1 MADELDSF
9 SGHTLLTA
17 NKQSGFNDKFDMT
30 FRSHSETLNLDSV
43 NRPVTGRPHY
53 VLITAA
59 HNEEDFI
66 EKTILSVIAQTHRPL
81 KWIVVNDGSNDKTR
95 ERVESKVQ
103 GYDFITLVNLERA
116 GGRNFGRK
124 ILAFNR
130 GLEEVQYLDYAF
142 VGNLDADISVAPDY
156 FGNILDEFAAD
167 RRLGLAGGIVYT
179 KSGAT
184 FVTYDQTL
192 DSIGGAVQVF
202 RRQCMED
209 VGGYP
214 VFEQGG
220 EDAAVE
226 ITARM
231 KGWKV
236 RKFPENRAYEQRRT
250 GTANTGILRSKVR
263 EGSRFYS
270 LGYGFLFYALR
281 CLYRLPERPLVLGST
296 AALFGYLKSM
306 FQGLPVNLSGEVV
319 SYLRAEQRKK
329 LRQMAAAPFSIVLR
343 KPMRPVSD

>member
-1 MADELDSF
+1 M
-9 SGHTLLTA
+9 
-17 NKQSGFNDKFDMT
+17 
-30 FRSHSETLNLDSV
+30 TLNSHEKTPGLHSADRKLTD
-43 NRPVTGRPHY
+43 RPDY

-66 EKTILSVIAQTHRPL
+66 EKTIQSVISQTHAPL
-81 KWIVVNDGSNDKTR
+81 KWIIVNDGSNDKTR
-95 ERVESKVQ
+95 ERAESRIQ
-103 GYDFITLVNLERA
+103 GFDFIKLVNLERA
-116 GGRNFGRK
+116 GGRDFGRK

-130 GLEEVQYLDYAF
+130 GLEEVQNLDYAF
-142 VGNLDADISVAPDY
+142 VGNLDADITVAPDY
-156 FGNILDEFAAD
+156 FGNIVAEFAAD
-167 RRLGLAGGIVYT
+167 HGLGLAGGIVYT
-179 KSGAT
+179 KAGGT

-192 DSIGGAVQVF
+192 DSIGGAVQMF
-202 RRQCMED
+202 RRQCMKD

-214 VFEQGG
+214 VFAQGG

-250 GTANTGILRSKVR
+250 GTAETGILRSKVR
-263 EGSRFYS
+263 EGGRFYS

-281 CLYRLPERPLVLGST
+281 CLYRLPERPVLLGSA

-306 FQGLPVNLSGEVV
+306 FQGLPVNLPREVV
-319 SYLRAEQRKK
+319 SYLRAEQRQK
-329 LRQMAAAPFSIVLR
+329 LRQMAAAPLSIVLR
-343 KPMRPVSD
+343 KPMQPVSN

>member
-1 MADELDSF
+1 MAPELKFSSGHLLLTGNKQPGFHDKLEMTSNSHREEPSLDSDDR
-9 SGHTLLTA
+9 
-17 NKQSGFNDKFDMT
+17 K
-30 FRSHSETLNLDSV
+30 
-43 NRPVTGRPHY
+43 VTGRPDY

-66 EKTILSVIAQTHRPL
+66 EKTIQSVISQTHAPL
-81 KWIVVNDGSNDKTR
+81 QWIIVNDGSSDKTR
-95 ERVESKVQ
+95 VLAEAKIQ
-103 GYDFITLVNLERA
+103 GFDFIKLVNLERA
-116 GGRNFGRK
+116 GGRDFGRK

-130 GLEEVQYLDYAF
+130 GLEEVQNLDYGF
-142 VGNLDADISVAPDY
+142 VGNLDADITVAPDY

-179 KSGAT
+179 KAGT
-184 FVTYDQTL
+184 NFVTYDQTL
-192 DSIGGAVQVF
+192 DSIGGAVQMF
-202 RRQCMED
+202 RRRCMED

-214 VFEQGG
+214 VFAQGG

-270 LGYGFLFYALR
+270 LGYGLLFYTLR
-281 CLYRLPERPLVLGST
+281 CLYRLPERPVLLGST

-306 FQGLPVNLSGEVV
+306 FQGLPVNLPGEVV
-319 SYLRAEQRKK
+319 SYLRAEQRQK
-329 LRQMAAAPFSIVLR
+329 LKQMAAALLSLVLR
-343 KPMRPVSD
+343 RPMQPVSS